1 MRNLLAPVLLVVGM
15 LAVGAPLAAQAAPT
29 KVGFLD
35 TRRIIQVA
43 PGAEDARATLDREMA
58 GWRSQ
63 LEAMDD
69 SLTAMA
75 TDLQQRSS
83 VMNAEARARG
93 EQQIRDKQAEFQQRA
108 EQLQQ
113 QAGVRQEALMQPIM
127 ERVEAAISEVRQAGG
142 YAIIFDAASEAIVSA
157 DPSLDITEQ
166 VIQRLQAAAPA
177 ASRRP

>member
-1 MRNLLAPVLLVVGM
+1 MRNLFAPLLLVAGM
-15 LAVGAPLAAQAAPT
+15 FAVAAPLAAQAAPT

-43 PGAEDARATLDREMA
+43 PGAAEARTTLDREMA
-58 GWRSQ
+58 GWRTQ

-69 SLTAMA
+69 SLTTMA
-75 TDLQQRSS
+75 TELQQRSS

-93 EQQIRDKQAEFQQRA
+93 EQQIRDKQAQFQQRA

-113 QAGVRQEALMQPIM
+113 QAGMRQEQLMQPIM
-127 ERVEAAISEVRQAGG
+127 QLVETAISEVRQAGG
-142 YAIIFDAASEAIVSA
+142 FAMIFDSATDAIVSA

-166 VIQRLQAAAPA
+166 VIQRLQAAGPA
-177 ASRRP
+177 ASREP

>member
-1 MRNLLAPVLLVVGM
+1 MRKFFTPVLLVVGM
-15 LAVGAPLAAQAAPT
+15 MALAAPLAAQAAPT

-43 PGAEDARATLDREMA
+43 PGAEEARATLDREMA
-58 GWRSQ
+58 GWRTQ

-83 VMNAEARARG
+83 VMNAEARARS

-113 QAGVRQEALMQPIM
+113 QAGMRQEQLMQPIM
-127 ERVEAAISEVRQAGG
+127 ARVETAISEVRQAGG
-142 YAIIFDAASEAIVSA
+142 FAMIFDAATDAIVSA

-166 VIQRLQAAAPA
+166 VIQRLQAAGPT
-177 ASRRP
+177 ASRQQ